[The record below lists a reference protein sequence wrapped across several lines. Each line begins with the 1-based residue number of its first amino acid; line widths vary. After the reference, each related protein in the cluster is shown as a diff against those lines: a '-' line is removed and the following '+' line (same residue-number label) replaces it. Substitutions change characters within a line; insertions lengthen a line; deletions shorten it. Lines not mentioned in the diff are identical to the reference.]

1 MTRNWLLRPAPAGG
15 PAGSCGAEEPSAKPM
30 RAATARAGLPQG
42 MRRTGSSRLQRRR
55 CALLAAPILV
65 PVSMAGAFA
74 GLQRLLGPRHAYN
87 AGFAL
92 YWAGWCLAFP
102 LWLAGPRR
110 VVRLLREGARP
121 SAAEL
126 ALLAL
131 PVAGAAATEL
141 APNRRAIDAMLAV
154 AMVGT
159 AVVNATGEELLW
171 RGTYMDAFPDNVWYG
186 AGWPWVGFTIWHLA
200 PQLILAPR
208 RGRAR
213 FLAGA
218 GLVGAASARVAWRT
232 RGLRWVLLAHVL
244 TDACGV
250 RAALYRLGRINVG
263 PPPRPPA

>member
-1 MTRNWLLRPAPAGG
+1 
-15 PAGSCGAEEPSAKPM
+15 M
-30 RAATARAGLPQG
+30 RAATAQAGLPQR
-42 MRRTGSSRLQRRR
+42 MQRTGSSRLQRRR

-74 GLQRLLGPRHAYN
+74 GLQRLLGPRRAYN

-141 APNRRAIDAMLAV
+141 APNRRAIDAKLAV

-171 RGTYMDAFPDNVWYG
+171 RGT
-186 AGWPWVGFTIWHLA
+186 
-200 PQLILAPR
+200 
-208 RGRAR
+208 
-213 FLAGA
+213 
-218 GLVGAASARVAWRT
+218 
-232 RGLRWVLLAHVL
+232 
-244 TDACGV
+244 
-250 RAALYRLGRINVG
+250 
-263 PPPRPPA
+263 